1 MVTVLG
7 EPVAPEAGRDGASRR
22 SDPEVAAVLPR
33 VSSILIISDSDDGS
47 SQSTPRSTSK
57 TVRFDL
63 DGVTEFSPA
72 VQPKA
77 EKLQRSG
84 TGGLD
89 HFAVALFLALLC
101 LSCFGLA
108 EFSVL
113 VVTWN
118 ADAPCQRP
126 LRTFIIGAMV
136 FTVSCTVLVSL
147 HRQLCKVW
155 NRWPE
160 ATRKTLSWV
169 ASILSHMWFGMGS
182 FFVFFA
188 NHCAGTSPHLF
199 NFSVVLTSL
208 FLLVVAGEVVVGLSS
223 VFDSTKRSRMVT
235 LQS

>member
-1 MVTVLG
+1 MCVCDQL
-7 EPVAPEAGRDGASRR
+7 
-22 SDPEVAAVLPR
+22 
-33 VSSILIISDSDDGS
+33 
-47 SQSTPRSTSK
+47 TP
-57 TVRFDL
+57 
-63 DGVTEFSPA
+63 SPF
-72 VQPKA
+72 PHPHCH
-77 EKLQRSG
+77 G
-84 TGGLD
+84 P
-89 HFAVALFLALLC
+89 AVALFLALLC

-188 NHCAGTSPHLF
+188 NHCVRHRPAP
-199 NFSVVLTSL
+199 
-208 FLLVVAGEVVVGLSS
+208 LSS
-223 VFDSTKRSRMVT
+223 LSSRATFHSPACV
-235 LQS
+235 